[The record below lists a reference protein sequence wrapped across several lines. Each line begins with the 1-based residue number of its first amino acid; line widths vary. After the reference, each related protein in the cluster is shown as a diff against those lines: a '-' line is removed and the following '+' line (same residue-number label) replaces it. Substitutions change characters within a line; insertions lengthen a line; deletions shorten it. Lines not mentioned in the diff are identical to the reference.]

1 VKKPSVAIRLG
12 LLSTLG
18 LAGVGCTHGAPQKP
32 TMQQGNGA
40 INGKLLDAAGE
51 PFDLSLAGDG
61 GAKALRIELISST
74 TGVVA
79 ATTPGPRKPEFVFN
93 NISPGRYELSVY
105 DVVPDK
111 RTVAGSQTITVNPD
125 QTVAATITLQVSEP
139 K

>member
-1 VKKPSVAIRLG
+1 MKKPSIAVRIG
-12 LLSTLG
+12 LLLTLG
-18 LAGVGCTHGAPQKP
+18 FAPAGCTHDAPQKP

-40 INGKLLDAAGE
+40 IKGKLLNVAGE

-74 TGVVA
+74 AGVVA
-79 ATTPGPRKPEFVFN
+79 ATTPGPRKPEFVFS
-93 NISPGRYELSVY
+93 NIAPGRYELSVY

-111 RTVAGSQTITVNPD
+111 GTVAGSQTVTVNPD
-125 QTVAATITLQVSEP
+125 QTVAAMVTLQVSEQ